1 MLKIWGRRSAFN
13 VQKVMWLV
21 GELGLEHEHTTLGGD
36 AGGLDD
42 PDFVR
47 MNPHGRVPVI
57 DDNGTVVWESHA
69 ILRYLA
75 AVYGD
80 AALWPD
86 DPALRSHAD
95 RWMDWTQTS
104 LQPTFLN
111 GIFWGYFRTPESQR
125 DWPAIRQNQELSNQ
139 YFKRLDDALEG
150 RDFLGGSSLGLA
162 DIPAGTHLYRYFGMD
177 LERPALPRVEAWY
190 DRLQERPAYREHV
203 MIPFQDLKGKTS
215 Y

>member
-21 GELGLEHEHTTLGGD
+21 GELGLEHEHVSLGGD
-36 AGGLDD
+36 VGGLDD
-42 PDFVR
+42 PSFR
-47 MNPHGRVPVI
+47 QLNPHGKVPVI

-86 DPALRSHAD
+86 DPATRSEAD
-95 RWMDWTQTS
+95 RWMDWAQSS
-104 LQPTFLN
+104 LQPAFLT
-111 GIFWGYFRTPESQR
+111 GIFWGYFRTLDSR
-125 DWPAIRQNQELSNQ
+125 RNWPVIREKQSLSNE
-139 YFKRLDDALEG
+139 FFTRLDDALEG
-150 RDFLGGSSLGLA
+150 RDFLGGDSLGLG

-177 LERPALPRVEAWY
+177 LERPSLPRVEAWY
-190 DRLQERPAYREHV
+190 ERLRERLAYREHV
-203 MIPFQDLKGKTS
+203 MIPFQDLKGKTD